1 MEIWKSIE
9 GYEGLYE
16 VSNLGNVKSLERQ
29 VLGKLASYTRS
40 VKERILKLK
49 TSKYGYLEV
58 SLHKEGKLS
67 TKRVNRLVAI
77 AFINNVNNY
86 PQVNHIDGN
95 KLNNHIDNLEWVT
108 CKKNINHAVES
119 GLTNQSNDKNN
130 HSKLTKEDVIKI
142 RQLISEGMMQ
152 KDVAKLYNMSTS
164 GIYSIYHKIT
174 WKDV

>member
-1 MEIWKSIE
+1 MVQTVNNHPNYSIDE
-9 GYEGLYE
+9 YGNIKNIKRDKQLKPYLTPKGYYK
-16 VSNLGNVKSLERQ
+16 V
-29 VLGKLASYTRS
+29 VLNGTHYF
-40 VKERILKLK
+40 V
-49 TSKYGYLEV
+49 
-58 SLHKEGKLS
+58 H
-67 TKRVNRLVAI
+67 RLVALN
-77 AFINNVNNY
+77 FIPNPDSDNLV
-86 PQVNHIDGN
+86 QVNHIDGN